1 MHDSFSLGKTST
13 HFNFRSTKATET
25 VLSLVKHFGL
35 HYTAQGALAECPV
48 MYLHLTKCLKLLV
61 NVKQLSNPTEVIRI
75 SQMLKVKYE
84 CVFLDR
90 GSGEYSIVVSTFSIK
105 HQKKIWIF
113 KILFDHLKQ
122 VGILTH

>member
-1 MHDSFSLGKTST
+1 M
-13 HFNFRSTKATET
+13 
-25 VLSLVKHFGL
+25 LSLVKHFGL
-35 HYTAQGALAECPV
+35 HYTARGALAECPV
-48 MYLHLTKCLKLLV
+48 MCLHLTKCLKLLV

-75 SQMLKVKYE
+75 SQMLKVKHE

-122 VGILTH
+122 VGILTY